1 MLTKTICVGGP
12 IDRKLME
19 FTVTYHEFFYG
30 NKLDGYTVEPLCVQY
45 RIAVHESL
53 TFDEAVAAL
62 AINYSKKETK
72 Q

>member
-12 IDRKLME
+12 MDRKLME
-19 FTVTYHEFFYG
+19 FTEAYHEFFYG
-30 NKLDGYTVEPLCVQY
+30 DKLDGYAVKPLCAQY

-53 TFDEAVAAL
+53 TFDEAVATIAL
-62 AINYSKKETK
+62 NYSNKETK